1 MIVKEF
7 IILYFD
13 EEKTTK
19 TTCEVSELFNLLK
32 EIYKKYNNNV
42 SIYIH
47 PKSEKIVKNEIN
59 KYYKSKYVIESKLY
73 KQGKIDKRTFENRV
87 NMLKKLKKRCKT
99 KSKFEEK
106 YKEYKKS
113 TNNIP
118 PYSVS
123 E

>member
-1 MIVKEF
+1 MLVYIF
-7 IILYFD
+7 IQ
-13 EEKTTK
+13 
-19 TTCEVSELFNLLK
+19 NL
-32 EIYKKYNNNV
+32 KKLLRM
-42 SIYIH
+42 
-47 PKSEKIVKNEIN
+47 K
-59 KYYKSKYVIESKLY
+59 Y

>member
-47 PKSEKIVKNEIN
+47 PKSEKIVKNEI
-59 KYYKSKYVIESKLY
+59 
-73 KQGKIDKRTFENRV
+73 
-87 NMLKKLKKRCKT
+87 
-99 KSKFEEK
+99 
-106 YKEYKKS
+106 
-113 TNNIP
+113 
-118 PYSVS
+118 
-123 E
+123 